1 MCKAVIIAF
10 DCLFRFKTVMR
21 RVHTILLANHNDKIR
36 LIERI
41 TIILFSSQ
49 YELLQHRDIGTTW
62 KFFKF
67 QVSFLAGHN
76 FITKISFVLRAV
88 WFAKPVLVPLI
99 VWIMIAHK
107 LNSIIFE
114 QQFWGNLDL
123 EEKQWN
129 LNECKQKMH
138 EHFHWTE
145 QVK

>member
-107 LNSIIFE
+107 LNSISWTTVLGKSRFGRKTMEFE
-114 QQFWGNLDL
+114 RMQTKNAWTFP
-123 EEKQWN
+123 
-129 LNECKQKMH
+129 LN
-138 EHFHWTE
+138 WAG
-145 QVK
+145 